1 MALNTQ
7 NLRSLGDRPEEER
20 KRIASMGG
28 KAGKASRD
36 RRKNLRYALETL
48 LEMGIEVDG
57 VEKSGAEAISTKL
70 FEKALNGDV
79 RAFETIR
86 STVGQDPVQKVMVAD
101 VDQDV
106 INEVESAVLDSAEKE
121 N

>member
-1 MALNTQ
+1 MALNPQ
-7 NLRSLGDRPEEER
+7 NLVSLGDRPEEER

-36 RRKNLRYALETL
+36 RRKNLRLALEVL
-48 LEMGIEVDG
+48 LESEVKLKNG
-57 VEKSGAEAISTKL
+57 GTKSGAEAISAKL

-86 STVGQDPVQKVMVAD
+86 ATVGQDPVQKVMVAD
-101 VDQDV
+101 VDQET
-106 INEVESAVLDSAEKE
+106 INEVEAAVLGE
-121 N
+121 